1 MKSLVTNLSTKN
13 LKAQNLIRER
23 ERERAKNLIQNLKGY
38 LAKNLIQNLFQSAIN
53 FQKIHHMIWPKM
65 VCFTLRGV
73 LLFWV
78 ISARGKT
85 SKKGNDFS
93 KKKIVSL
100 VGFGF

>member
-13 LKAQNLIRER
+13 LKAQNLMRER
-23 ERERAKNLIQNLKGY
+23 ERERERER
-38 LAKNLIQNLFQSAIN
+38 AKNLIQNLFQSAIN
-53 FQKIHHMIWPKM
+53 FQKIHPMIWSKM

-100 VGFGF
+100 VSFGF